1 MSRKKKSKSKPNYLQ
16 NSFFQNF
23 GGYRTNIIT
32 EEDLIKLKN
41 NSPLKVGNRVTD
53 FTDWIYDSII
63 PKRDNKKN
71 LKEGTIVE
79 KLLYKDLIFNLDKSD
94 EYFKREYKGFL
105 NDDWVLE
112 YQDLSDD
119 NKKTFKISRLKINEE
134 PLFGRP
140 DIVYK
145 NRKNNDRIIIEVK
158 STRYDK
164 NIPVGGWYNLQCQL
178 WSYSHIDDFKDSN
191 NIFLMGD
198 IRIRKLTTVRKSVIY
213 IGDEKLEILPEITS
227 YPSGV
232 TPKWRF
238 KKEGKI
244 NTQHEKVNQ
253 FHEQCKMI
261 FQMYG
266 GEYIEL

>member
-1 MSRKKKSKSKPNYLQ
+1 ML
-16 NSFFQNF
+16 
-23 GGYRTNIIT
+23 
-32 EEDLIKLKN
+32 
-41 NSPLKVGNRVTD
+41 
-53 FTDWIYDSII
+53 
-63 PKRDNKKN
+63 
-71 LKEGTIVE
+71 
-79 KLLYKDLIFNLDKSD
+79 
-94 EYFKREYKGFL
+94 
-105 NDDWVLE
+105 
-112 YQDLSDD
+112 DD

-198 IRIRKLTTVRKSVIY
+198 IRIRKLTSARKSVIY

-227 YPSGV
+227 YPAGV

-244 NTQHEKVNQ
+244 NTQHDKVNQ